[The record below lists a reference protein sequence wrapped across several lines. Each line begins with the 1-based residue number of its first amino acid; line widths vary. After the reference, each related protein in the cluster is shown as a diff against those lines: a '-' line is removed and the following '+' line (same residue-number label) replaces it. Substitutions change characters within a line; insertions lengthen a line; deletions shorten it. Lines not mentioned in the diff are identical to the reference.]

1 MRCVFTSAIH
11 AAPPHTDGMKK
22 GSSWEGAALP
32 DPPAGGGMGKPGF
45 PIPLL
50 EGCAPQ
56 TLPRAVYVH
65 LGEGVPPASRLRGKA
80 ARAPRRNVNRYP
92 MSLTPSQGRVRVAS
106 ICDISHTQEVRS
118 RLLARRG
125 GGPRALHGTVRSPPT
140 VARRTAGSAP
150 AAVGE
155 QGRMG
160 GDPPRPPPPRTSCH
174 PVRAPVR
181 ATR

>member
-1 MRCVFTSAIH
+1 MQCVFTSAIH

-45 PIPLL
+45 PMPLL

-56 TLPRAVYVH
+56 TLPRAVYAH

-125 GGPRALHGTVRSPPT
+125 GGPGALHEPFVPRPRWPGAPLAAPPPQSGNRG
-140 VARRTAGSAP
+140 AWRCG
-150 AAVGE
+150 
-155 QGRMG
+155 
-160 GDPPRPPPPRTSCH
+160 PPRAPPPGTSCH